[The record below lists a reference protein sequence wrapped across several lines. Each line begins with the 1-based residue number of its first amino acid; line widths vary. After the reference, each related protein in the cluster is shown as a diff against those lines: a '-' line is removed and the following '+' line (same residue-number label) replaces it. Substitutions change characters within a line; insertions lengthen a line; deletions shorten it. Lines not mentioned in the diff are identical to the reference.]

1 MSIQFS
7 TLVNLLSAQLS
18 RKIAGWVFV
27 SLMAIEGLILIPS
40 YSRQEQQ
47 ELMQLEEVSSAVID
61 SIVRLSSLGM
71 DNDPEFYQKLK
82 TITEDSIIVGVTIY
96 DRTGKAISEFGES
109 PEISFKQT
117 QQADI
122 VRDRNWNGLRYDVA
136 WSGDYLGIEYTLVA
150 RHNAERIQPLLN
162 AYKWRILGLVIII
175 AIVVTSSTLLV
186 LGITVIIPI
195 LRLRDDLIAAG
206 EALSNPDHHPVNLQF
221 YSFSSSQRSDELGAV
236 MQAFHQMFVRVYQEQ
251 EKSER
256 LLLNILPQAIA
267 SELRNGHSTI
277 ANGFAEVT
285 ILFADLVGF
294 TQLAERF
301 SPSELVGFL
310 NQIFSQFDALTQKYH
325 LEKIK
330 TIGDAYMVAG
340 GIPIERSD
348 HAEAIANMAL
358 EMQEAI
364 KQFNHQSQEQFKIRI
379 GINTGPVVAGVIGTK
394 KFSYDLWGD
403 AVNTASRM
411 ESHGLPGMIQVSQS
425 TYEKLQGKYQFQERG
440 KIPIKGKG
448 QLKTYFL
455 IGKLQSKGLP

>member
-1 MSIQFS
+1 MSSRFS
-7 TLVNLLSAQLS
+7 TLVKLLSAQLS
-18 RKIAGWVFV
+18 RQIAGWVFV
-27 SLMAIEGLILIPS
+27 SLMAIEAIILIPS
-40 YSRQEQQ
+40 YYRQERQ
-47 ELMQLEEVSSAVID
+47 ELRQLEEVSWAIID
-61 SIVRLSSLGM
+61 SIVRLSYLEM
-71 DNDPEFYQKLK
+71 DTDSEFYQKVEAL
-82 TITEDSIIVGVTIY
+82 TQDSIIVGMMIY
-96 DRTGKAISEFGES
+96 DRTGKVVFEFGEL
-109 PEISFKQT
+109 PEISFEQT
-117 QQADI
+117 QKEPI
-122 VRDRNWNGLRYDVA
+122 FRDRTWNGLNYDVA
-136 WSGDYLGIEYTLVA
+136 WSADYLGIDYTLVA
-150 RHNAERIQPLLN
+150 RHNAERIQPLLT

-206 EALSNPDHHPVNLQF
+206 EALSDPHRVNPQF
-221 YSFSSSQRSDELGAV
+221 YSFSTQRSDELGAV
-236 MQAFHQMFVRVYQEQ
+236 MQAFHQMFCRVHQEQ

-256 LLLNILPQAIA
+256 LLLNILPEAIA
-267 SELRNGHSTI
+267 SQLKNGHATI
-277 ANGFAEVT
+277 ANSFTEVT

-294 TQLAERF
+294 TQLAEQL
-301 SPSELVGFL
+301 SPSELVEFL
-310 NQIFSQFDALTQKYH
+310 NQIFSCFDALTEKHH

-330 TIGDAYMVAG
+330 TIGDAYMVVG
-340 GIPIERSD
+340 GIPIERGN

-358 EMQEAI
+358 EMQAAI
-364 KQFNHQSQEQFKIRI
+364 DEFNHQSQEQFKIRI

-440 KIPIKGKG
+440 VIPIKGKG

-455 IGKLQSKGLP
+455 IGKGP

>member
-1 MSIQFS
+1 MSIRFS
-7 TLVNLLSAQLS
+7 TLVKLLNAQLS

-27 SLMAIEGLILIPS
+27 SLMAIETIILIPS
-40 YSRQEQQ
+40 YYRQERQ
-47 ELMQLEEVSSAVID
+47 ELRQLEEVSWAIID
-61 SIVRLSSLGM
+61 SIVRLSYLEM
-71 DNDPEFYQKLK
+71 DTGSEFYQKVETLTK
-82 TITEDSIIVGVTIY
+82 DSIIVGITIY
-96 DRTGKAISEFGES
+96 DRTGEVVFEFGEL
-109 PEISFKQT
+109 PEISFEQT
-117 QQADI
+117 QQEA
-122 VRDRNWNGLRYDVA
+122 VFRDRSWNGLRYDVA
-136 WSGDYLGIEYTLVA
+136 WSANYLSINYTLVA
-150 RHNAERIQPLLN
+150 RHNAERIQPLLT

-206 EALSNPDHHPVNLQF
+206 EVLSEPHRLKPQF
-221 YSFSSSQRSDELGAV
+221 YSFSTERSDELGAV
-236 MQAFHQMFVRVYQEQ
+236 MQAFHQMFCRVHQEQ

-256 LLLNILPQAIA
+256 LLLNILPEAIA
-267 SELRNGHSTI
+267 SQLKNGQATI
-277 ANGFAEVT
+277 ANSFTEVT

-294 TQLAERF
+294 TELAEQL
-301 SPSELVGFL
+301 SPCELVEFL
-310 NQIFSQFDALTQKYH
+310 NQIFSRFDSLTEKHH

-330 TIGDAYMVAG
+330 TIGDAYMVVG
-340 GIPIERSD
+340 GIPIERRD

-364 KQFNHQSQEQFKIRI
+364 EQLNHQSQEQFKIRI

-440 KIPIKGKG
+440 EIPIKGKG

-455 IGKLQSKGLP
+455 IGKQQ

>member
-18 RKIAGWVFV
+18 RKIAGWVFL

-96 DRTGKAISEFGES
+96 DRTGKAIYEFGEL
-109 PEISFKQT
+109 PEISFEQT

-122 VRDRNWNGLRYDVA
+122 VRDRTWNGLYYDVS
-136 WSGDYLGIEYTLVA
+136 WSGDSLGIEYTVVA

-162 AYKWRILGLVIII
+162 AYKLRILGLIIII

-206 EALSNPDHHPVNLQF
+206 EALSNPDRHPVNPQF

-236 MQAFHQMFVRVYQEQ
+236 MQAFYQMFCRVYQEQ

-267 SELRNGHSTI
+267 SQLRNGHSTI

-310 NQIFSQFDALTQKYH
+310 NQIFSRFDALTEKYH

-340 GIPIERSD
+340 GIPMERSD

-358 EMQEAI
+358 EMQESI
-364 KQFNHQSQEQFKIRI
+364 EQFNHQSQEQFKIRI

-411 ESHGLPGMIQVSQS
+411 ESHGLPGKIQVSQS
-425 TYEKLQGKYQFQERG
+425 TYEKLQGKYEFQERG
-440 KIPIKGKG
+440 KIPIKGKSP
-448 QLKTYFL
+448 LKTYFL

>member
-1 MSIQFS
+1 MSIRFS
-7 TLVNLLSAQLS
+7 TLVHLLSAQLS

-27 SLMAIEGLILIPS
+27 SLMAIEGIILIPS
-40 YSRQEQQ
+40 YYRQERQ
-47 ELMQLEEVSSAVID
+47 ELRQLEEVSWAIID
-61 SIVRLSSLGM
+61 SIVRLSSPEM
-71 DNDPEFYQKLK
+71 YADPEFHQKVQTL
-82 TITEDSIIVGVTIY
+82 TQDSIIVGITIY
-96 DRTGKAISEFGES
+96 DRTGEAVFELGEL
-109 PEISFKQT
+109 PEISFEQS
-117 QQADI
+117 QQDWV
-122 VRDRNWNGLRYDVA
+122 VRDRTWNQLRYDVA
-136 WSGDYLGIEYTLVA
+136 WSGDYLGIDYTLVA

-175 AIVVTSSTLLV
+175 AVVVTSSTLLV

-206 EALSNPDHHPVNLQF
+206 EALSHPDRRRVEQQF
-221 YSFSSSQRSDELGAV
+221 YSFSTERSDELGAV
-236 MQAFHQMFVRVYQEQ
+236 MQAFHQMFCRVHEEQ

-256 LLLNILPQAIA
+256 LLLNILPEAIA
-267 SELRNGHSTI
+267 SQLRNGQSTI
-277 ANGFAEVT
+277 ADGFTEVT

-294 TQLAERF
+294 TELAERF
-301 SPSELVGFL
+301 SPSELVEFL
-310 NQIFSQFDALTQKYH
+310 NEIFSRFDALTQKHH

-340 GIPIERSD
+340 GIPMERSD

-358 EMQEAI
+358 EMQGAI
-364 KQFNHQSQEQFKIRI
+364 EEFNHQSQQQFQLRI

-411 ESHGLPGMIQVSQS
+411 ESHGLPGTIQVSQS

-440 KIPIKGKG
+440 EIPIKGKG
-448 QLKTYFL
+448 LMKTYFL
-455 IGKLQSKGLP
+455 IRKLQQ